1 MLCVRPVSHADLT
14 AIEKLMAQSGLKS
27 STLPLDRDRLS
38 EKIEGSVNS
47 FSGAVEEGRERF
59 LFVLENSET
68 GEILGTSGIDACAG
82 NGGPFYNYRSDELI
96 HSSHT
101 LNVFN
106 KVPVLYLTHE
116 LTGKTLLCSFTL
128 SESVRNTPAFELLSR
143 ARFLFIRQFQ
153 ERFHNRIIVEI
164 QGIQDEKGQ
173 SPFWDSLGRHF
184 FDMDFA
190 TADYYSSIK
199 SKTFIAEMMP
209 PHPIYV
215 PLLTPA
221 AREAMSQHHPATE
234 ATCQML
240 AREGFSVS
248 NYIDIFDGGP
258 TLEARVPQV
267 STIKNAKVK
276 QIRKSDSGFGMK
288 YLIANNRFGE
298 FRCVIGQTTDGLGD
312 IIRLHSATADILGID
327 DGDSVSFVAL

>member
-1 MLCVRPVSHADLT
+1 MLCVRPVSHSDLT
-14 AIEKLMAQSGLKS
+14 SIEKLMAQSELRS

-38 EKIEGSVNS
+38 EKIDSSVNS
-47 FSGAVEEGRERF
+47 FAGSIEEGRERF
-59 LFVLENSET
+59 LFVLEDLAT

-128 SESVRNTPAFELLSR
+128 GAALRETAAFELLSR

-153 ERFHNRIIVEI
+153 ERFNDRIIVEI
-164 QGIQDEKGQ
+164 QGVQDDKGQ

-184 FDMDFA
+184 FNMDFA

-221 AREAMSQHHPATE
+221 AREVMSKHHPGTE
-234 ATCQML
+234 STCQML

-258 TLEARVPQV
+258 TLEARIKHI
-267 STIKNAKVK
+267 STIKNAKCK
-276 QIRKSDSGFGMK
+276 QIKKSDSGFGMK
-288 YLIANNRFGE
+288 YLISNNRFSD

-312 IIRLHSATADILGID
+312 IIRLHSKTAESLAVD
-327 DGDSVSFVAL
+327 DGDTVSFVAL